1 MTPPQHPAPTKAQY
15 SAPIDGAK
23 SSDRRGVRGIAK
35 MTGMSVATV
44 SRVINGAA
52 NVAPATR
59 QIVLDAI
66 ARAGFEPNPAARAL
80 STRRSRVIG
89 ALVPTLS
96 HSIFSTFLNGIERE
110 LALYG
115 YTLVVATTDYQP
127 AKELARARDLLGM
140 GAEALIVSGA
150 VRDAALEELIAGR
163 DLPVVATSIYAP
175 RGRLP
180 TIGYDNRALGQAALR
195 YLHQLG
201 HHQIAVLHGPT
212 ADNDRTRLRLAG
224 VRAAASGAAALNLI
238 ETSLDAEGG
247 AAAAR
252 AVLAARP
259 RCTALLCLSDVLA
272 LGALFEARRA
282 GVSVPA
288 ALSIMGFD
296 DLDWAAVCDPPLTT
310 FRLPTAAMGE
320 RAARAVVERLEL
332 GIEITSHRLD
342 ADIVVRAS
350 TAPPRSSDQSSNQ
363 AAARDGLRERPSVAK
378 SGARTTVKTL
388 SDLNGEL

>member
-1 MTPPQHPAPTKAQY
+1 
-15 SAPIDGAK
+15 
-23 SSDRRGVRGIAK
+23 
-35 MTGMSVATV
+35 MTGLSVATV

-66 ARAGFEPNPAARAL
+66 AHAGFEPNPAARAL

-150 VRDAALEELIAGR
+150 VRDAAFEKLIATR

-180 TIGYDNRALGQAALR
+180 TIGYDNSGLGQAALR
-195 YLHQLG
+195 YLLQLG
-201 HHQIAVLHGPT
+201 HRQIAVLHGPT

-224 VRAAASGAAALNLI
+224 VRAAAAGTTALNLI

-252 AVLAARP
+252 AALAAQP

-310 FRLPTAAMGE
+310 LRLPTAAMGE

-332 GIEITSHRLD
+332 GIAIKSHRLD

-350 TAPPRSSDQSSNQ
+350 TAPPRSAEPSFSQ
-363 AAARDGLRERPSVAK
+363 AAAPGGLRKRTSVAK
-378 SGARTTVKTL
+378 SDARATVKAL
-388 SDLNGEL
+388 GNLNGEL

>member
-1 MTPPQHPAPTKAQY
+1 MTPPQHPAPTQAHCN
-15 SAPIDGAK
+15 ALAGGAK
-23 SSDRRGVRGIAK
+23 SADRRGVRGIAK
-35 MTGMSVATV
+35 MTGLSVATV

-201 HHQIAVLHGPT
+201 HRQIAVLHGPT

-224 VRAAASGAAALNLI
+224 VRAAASGASALNLI

-252 AVLAARP
+252 AALAAQP

-296 DLDWAAVCDPPLTT
+296 DLDWAAMCDPPLTT
-310 FRLPTAAMGE
+310 LRLPTATMGE

-332 GIEITSHRLD
+332 GIEIASHRLD

-363 AAARDGLRERPSVAK
+363 TAARDDPRERRGVAK

-388 SDLNGEL
+388 GDLNGEL